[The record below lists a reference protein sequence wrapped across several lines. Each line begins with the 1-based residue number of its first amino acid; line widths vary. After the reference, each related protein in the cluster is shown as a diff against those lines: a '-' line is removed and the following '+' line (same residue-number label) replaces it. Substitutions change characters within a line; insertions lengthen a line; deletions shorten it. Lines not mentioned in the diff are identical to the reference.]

1 MNVLPW
7 RADETGLTFLTA
19 APMFAASPELEIVL
33 WNGGAEALLGFTEG
47 EVLGRRCHEVL
58 GCPVPTRRLYCDGGA
73 DRGCPAC
80 PPVFE
85 HEIDTRSGE
94 RIWARV
100 TTLLAEWSG
109 GAPLRLHLLEEL
121 RRQRQ
126 LEDLL
131 RQVISTAAKLYSPAP
146 SDGGDGRDP
155 ASVTL
160 LRGIT
165 DREREVVRLLAQ
177 GSSTAEIAAQLGI
190 TPRTVRNHVQ
200 NILCKLHVH
209 SRLEAVAY
217 ASARGFV

>member
-1 MNVLPW
+1 MNVLPR
-7 RADETGLTFLTA
+7 RADETGLTFQTA
-19 APMFAASPELEIVL
+19 APMFAASPALEIVL
-33 WNGGAEALLGFTEG
+33 WNEGAEALLGFTQG
-47 EVLGRRCHEVL
+47 EVLGKRCHEVL
-58 GCPVPTRRLYCDGGA
+58 GCPVPTRRIYCGGSA

-80 PPVFE
+80 APAFE
-85 HEIDTRSGE
+85 NEVSTRSGE
-94 RIWARV
+94 RIWVRV
-100 TTLLAEWSG
+100 TTLLAASGG
-109 GAPLRLHLLEEL
+109 GAPLRVHLLQEL

-131 RQVISTAAKLYSPAP
+131 RQVVSTAAMLSSPAAA
-146 SDGGDGRDP
+146 GDGSGQP
-155 ASVTL
+155 SVTL
-160 LRGIT
+160 RGVT
-165 DREREVVRLLAQ
+165 EREREVVRLLAQ